1 MEVSIKSS
9 IRQKFI
15 LALMLIALAGFSVD
29 HKLIVDEPQVIA
41 EESDS
46 LSVNTLLVDTASFLV
61 KNPKYY
67 QYDAEKMPS
76 EIFTFLEG
84 YELNRKINKKIV
96 IFEIVDAVEKSEKV
110 RQLISE
116 GDTLFREDKL
126 TSPAG
131 NNAFERYEDALLLEK
146 DNKQALAGIQKIV
159 DRYLS
164 LVDLVIR
171 KNEAYKVA
179 GLVENAYRVSE
190 DYFDI
195 APQIKKY
202 SGYIKDESIFIGQS
216 DYDIDPNSVLSSS
229 QNKASKDQANEN
241 NLKVYANIIDVD
253 KKTAEIARGLVDQK
267 DIYGA
272 IKVLES
278 FSSVSDY
285 WQDSYDLLL
294 GLYLKVAMNENAE
307 ALVYNNKSLD
317 LFQFAE
323 KAAHIFV
330 AREDSIGAIDLL
342 EGHQPDIEYYQ
353 NYYRLKAGLY
363 FETGN
368 YKGSSTL
375 YRKLLH
381 VDYTNPTYWLGLAA
395 SLDKLED
402 GKALQAFHYANYY
415 AAKQSDIK
423 RYIEQ
428 NVILASIY

>member
-1 MEVSIKSS
+1 MDVSMKGS

-15 LALMLIALAGFSVD
+15 LSLMLIALAGFSVD
-29 HKLIVDEPQVIA
+29 SKFTTEQPTVIA
-41 EESDS
+41 EEVDT

-67 QYDAEKMPS
+67 QYDIDKMPS

-84 YELNRKINKKIV
+84 YEANRKTNKEIV
-96 IFEIVDAVEKSEKV
+96 IFEIIDTVAKNEKIQ
-110 RQLISE
+110 QLISE
-116 GDTLFREDKL
+116 GDILFREDKL

-164 LVDLVIR
+164 LVELVIK
-171 KNEAYKVA
+171 KNETYKVA

-190 DYFDI
+190 DYFNI
-195 APQIKKY
+195 ASQVKKY
-202 SGYIKDESIFIGQS
+202 SAYIKDESIFIGQS
-216 DYDIDPNSVLSSS
+216 DYDIDPNAALTVSE
-229 QNKASKDQANEN
+229 QKANESN
-241 NLKVYANIIDVD
+241 ARMYSSLVDVD
-253 KKTAEIARGLVDQK
+253 KKTADIARSLVEQQ

-278 FSSVSDY
+278 FSMVSDH

-307 ALVYNNKSLD
+307 ALVYNNKTLD
-317 LFQFAE
+317 VFQFAE

-330 AREDSIGAIDLL
+330 AREDSVGAIQLL
-342 EGHQPDIEYYQ
+342 EGQQPDIEHYP

-368 YKGSSTL
+368 YSGSSTL

-381 VDYTNPTYWLGLAA
+381 IDYTNPIYWLGLAA
-395 SLDKLED
+395 SLDELED

-423 RYIEQ
+423 RYIEE